1 MVTAPPTLAGPPATR
16 ARLGAAG
23 STVVRNFASLLM
35 GRMGAQVM
43 SFLTNAYLA
52 RRIAPA
58 GFGAV
63 GLAQSII
70 SYLGL
75 LSDSGLSVIALRDG
89 AQDPSRLDE
98 LIRSITGLRLA
109 LSCAL
114 VPVGLLAAQFLPFSE
129 SSRSVLRVFA
139 LSLPLQ
145 ALAVD
150 WVFRALQ
157 RMHYAAI
164 TQLAT
169 AALTLVLTIAFVHSP
184 RHLGRV
190 PWLGVATGAA
200 AVALSLF
207 LLGRTGH
214 RLSVSFDWQRS
225 KRYLAQSLP
234 LCAASFAITLYIQ
247 ANFVILGL
255 VHGDVEVGMY
265 AAASKI
271 SAVVFTVTSLYFAA
285 MAPALME
292 LSASSPRDG
301 ARLLAESVRVT
312 AAGAFGL
319 AAIGAAASG
328 SVLRRVFG
336 APFLPATSTL
346 AILLCSG
353 GVVAVTSNWGQFA
366 IACHRERLLLWA
378 TAIGGVANLIVC
390 GMLVRRY
397 GSLGAAIGNLAAEVV
412 VGAVVIAPWPR
423 EVGWGIL
430 RTSVKPAVV
439 AVLALLLG
447 SRLAPLGGLW
457 AASAVACLYVA
468 GLWATRTV
476 TSQDISRVRSAL
488 RVPAAERYAT
498 LSAQP

>member
-1 MVTAPPTLAGPPATR
+1 MARAPRSAELGP
-16 ARLGAAG
+16 AG
-23 STVVRNFASLLM
+23 STVVRNFASLLI
-35 GRMGAQVM
+35 GRMGSQAL

-75 LSDSGLSVIALRDG
+75 LSDSGLSVIALREG
-89 AQDPSRLDE
+89 AQDPSRLDD

-114 VPVGLLAAQFLPFSE
+114 VPVGLLAAHFLPFSE
-129 SSRSVLRVFA
+129 SSLNVLRVFS

-169 AALTLVLTIAFVHSP
+169 AALTLLLTVAFVHTP
-184 RHLGRV
+184 RHLQRV
-190 PWLGVATGAA
+190 PWLSVATGAA
-200 AVALSLF
+200 ALALSLY

-214 RLSVSFDWQRS
+214 RLSIRFQFKRS

-247 ANFVILGL
+247 ANFLILGK
-255 VHGDVEVGMY
+255 VHGDTEVGLY
-265 AAASKI
+265 AAAFKV
-271 SAVVFTVTSLYFAA
+271 AAFVFTITSLYFSA

-292 LSASSPRDG
+292 LAARSGRDA
-301 ARLLAESVRVT
+301 ARLLTESVRVT
-312 AAGAFGL
+312 AAGACGL
-319 AAIGAAASG
+319 VAIGAAGSG
-328 SVLRRVFG
+328 FILRWVFG
-336 APFLPATSTL
+336 APFLPATNAL

-353 GVVAVTSNWGQFA
+353 GVVAVTSNWGQLA
-366 IACHRERLLLWA
+366 IASHRERLVLWA
-378 TAIGGVANLIVC
+378 TALGGCVNLIVC
-390 GMLVRRY
+390 AALVRRY
-397 GSLGAAIGNLAAEVV
+397 GSLGAAIGNLAAEIV
-412 VGAVVIAPWPR
+412 VGVVVIAPWPS
-423 EVGWGIL
+423 EVGLGTL
-430 RTSVKPAVV
+430 RASLKPAVV
-439 AVLALLLG
+439 AAIALCLG

-457 AASAVACLYVA
+457 AASAVACLYLA

-476 TSQDISRVRSAL
+476 TSNDISRVWSAL
-488 RVPAAERYAT
+488 RVPG
-498 LSAQP
+498 SAQP

>member
-1 MVTAPPTLAGPPATR
+1 
-16 ARLGAAG
+16 
-23 STVVRNFASLLM
+23 
-35 GRMGAQVM
+35 M

-89 AQDPSRLDE
+89 AQDPSRLDG

-109 LSCAL
+109 LGCAL

-129 SSRSVLRVFA
+129 SSLHVLRVFA

-169 AALTLVLTIAFVHSP
+169 AALTLLLTVAFVHNP

-190 PWLGVATGAA
+190 PWVGVATGAA
-200 AVALSLF
+200 AVALSLC

-214 RLSVSFDWQRS
+214 RLSVSFQFNRS

-247 ANFVILGL
+247 ANFLILGK
-255 VHGDVEVGMY
+255 VHGDAEVGMY

-271 SAVVFTVTSLYFAA
+271 AAVVFTITSLYFSA

-292 LSASSPRDG
+292 LTARSSRDA

-312 AAGAFGL
+312 AAGACGFV
-319 AAIGAAASG
+319 AVGAAGSG
-328 SVLRRVFG
+328 ALLRWVFG
-336 APFLPATSTL
+336 APFLPATDAL

-353 GVVAVTSNWGQFA
+353 GVVAVTSNWAQFA
-366 IACHRERLLLWA
+366 IASHRERLILWA
-378 TAIGGVANLIVC
+378 TGLGGCANLIVC
-390 GMLVRRY
+390 AALVRRY

-412 VGAVVIAPWPR
+412 VGAVVVAPWPR
-423 EVGWGIL
+423 DVGLGAL
-430 RTSVKPAVV
+430 RTSLKPALV
-439 AVLALLLG
+439 AAAAFCLG

-457 AASAVACLYVA
+457 AATAVGSLYVA

-476 TSQDISRVRSAL
+476 TSHDINRVC
-488 RVPAAERYAT
+488 AT
-498 LSAQP
+498 FSTQP

>member
-1 MVTAPPTLAGPPATR
+1 MGAALAGPPVAR
-16 ARLGAAG
+16 AEFGPAG
-23 STVVRNFASLLM
+23 STVVRNFASLLL
-35 GRMGAQVM
+35 GRVGSQAM

-89 AQDPSRLDE
+89 AQDPSRLDG

-129 SSRSVLRVFA
+129 SSLNVLRVFA

-169 AALTLVLTIAFVHSP
+169 AALTLLLTIAFVHNP

-200 AVALSLF
+200 AVALSLY

-214 RLSVSFDWQRS
+214 RLSVSFQFNRS

-247 ANFVILGL
+247 ANFLILGK
-255 VHGDVEVGMY
+255 VHGDAEVGMY

-271 SAVVFTVTSLYFAA
+271 AGVAFTITSLYFSA

-292 LSASSPRDG
+292 LSARSPRDA

-312 AAGAFGL
+312 AAGACGL
-319 AAIGAAASG
+319 VAIGAAGSG
-328 SVLRRVFG
+328 FVLRWVFG
-336 APFLPATSTL
+336 TPFLPATNAL
-346 AILLCSG
+346 AVLLCSG
-353 GVVAVTSNWGQFA
+353 GVVAVTSNWGQLA
-366 IACHRERLLLWA
+366 IASHRERLLLWA
-378 TAIGGVANLIVC
+378 TALGGIANLIVC
-390 GMLVRRY
+390 AALVRRY

-412 VGAVVIAPWPR
+412 VGAVVIPPWPR
-423 EVGWGIL
+423 EAGLGAL

-439 AVLALLLG
+439 AAVAFCLG
-447 SRLAPLGGLW
+447 SRLAPLGDVW

-476 TSQDISRVRSAL
+476 TSNDIGRVC
-488 RVPAAERYAT
+488 AT
-498 LSAQP
+498 FSTQP

>member
-1 MVTAPPTLAGPPATR
+1 M
-16 ARLGAAG
+16 G
-23 STVVRNFASLLM
+23 SQAMT
-35 GRMGAQVM
+35 
-43 SFLTNAYLA
+43 FLTNAYLA

-63 GLAQSII
+63 GLAQSIV

-75 LSDSGLSVIALRDG
+75 VSDSGLSLIALRDG
-89 AQDPSRLDE
+89 AQDPSRLDD

-129 SSRSVLRVFA
+129 PSRNVLRVFA

-169 AALTLVLTIAFVHSP
+169 AALTLLLTVVFVHHP
-184 RHLGRV
+184 RHLERV

-200 AVALSLF
+200 AVALSLN

-214 RLSVSFDWQRS
+214 RLSVSFRWNRS

-247 ANFVILGL
+247 ANFLILGK
-255 VHGDVEVGMY
+255 VHGDAEVGMY

-271 SAVVFTVTSLYFAA
+271 AAVVFTITSLYFSA

-292 LSASSPRDG
+292 LSARSSRDA

-312 AAGAFGL
+312 AAGACGL
-319 AAIGAAASG
+319 VAIGAAGSG
-328 SVLRRVFG
+328 SILRWVFG
-336 APFLPATSTL
+336 APFLPASNAL

-353 GVVAVTSNWGQFA
+353 GVVAVTSNWGQLA

-378 TAIGGVANLIVC
+378 TALGGCANLMVC
-390 GMLVRRY
+390 AALVGRY
-397 GSLGAAIGNLAAEVV
+397 ASLGAAIGNLAAEVV

-423 EVGWGIL
+423 EVGLGTL
-430 RTSVKPAVV
+430 RASLKPALV
-439 AVLALLLG
+439 AAVALCLG
-447 SRLAPLGGLW
+447 CGLAPLGGLW
-457 AASAVACLYVA
+457 GASAVACLYGA

-476 TSQDISRVRSAL
+476 TSKDISRVCSAL
-488 RVPAAERYAT
+488 RVPGPERCEA

>member
-1 MVTAPPTLAGPPATR
+1 MGACAPATR
-16 ARLGAAG
+16 AELGPAG
-23 STVVRNFASLLM
+23 SAVVRNFASLLM
-35 GRMGAQVM
+35 GRMGSQVL

-63 GLAQSII
+63 GLAQSIV

-89 AQDPSRLDE
+89 AQDPSRLDG

-129 SSRSVLRVFA
+129 PSRNVLRVFA

-169 AALTLVLTIAFVHSP
+169 AALTLLLTVAFVHNP
-184 RHLGRV
+184 HHLERV

-200 AVALSLF
+200 AVALSLY

-214 RLSVSFDWQRS
+214 RLSVSFQWKRS
-225 KRYLAQSLP
+225 RRYLAQSLP
-234 LCAASFAITLYIQ
+234 LCAASFAVTLYMQ
-247 ANFVILGL
+247 ANFVILGT
-255 VHGDVEVGMY
+255 VHGDAEVGMY

-271 SAVVFTVTSLYFAA
+271 AAVVFTVTSLYFSA

-292 LSASSPRDG
+292 LSARSSRDA

-312 AAGAFGL
+312 AAGACGL
-319 AAIGAAASG
+319 VAIGAAGSG
-328 SVLRRVFG
+328 SLLRWVFG
-336 APFLPATSTL
+336 APFLPAANAL

-353 GVVAVTSNWGQFA
+353 AVVAVTSNWGQLA
-366 IACHRERLLLWA
+366 IASHRERLLLWA
-378 TAIGGVANLIVC
+378 TALGGCANLIVC
-390 GMLVRRY
+390 AALVRRY
-397 GSLGAAIGNLAAEVV
+397 GCLGAAIGNLAAEVV

-423 EVGWGIL
+423 EVGLGTL
-430 RTSVKPAVV
+430 RTSFKPAVLAAV
-439 AVLALLLG
+439 ALCLG

-457 AASAVACLYVA
+457 AASAVAGLYLA

-476 TSQDISRVRSAL
+476 TQRDISRVC
-488 RVPAAERYAT
+488 AT
-498 LSAQP
+498 FTPQL